1 MARYSKET
9 KDSKSAKD
17 DEPEPEEDV
26 TEVELDDQSE
36 AEKRLKDY
44 DPEEE
49 DNLAELFGQSE
60 EGLQVL
66 KEISELIRDNIKQ
79 AQEDAQE
86 QMTRIEKEIGLL
98 LGELPPKQAGYENS
112 ANVHVPI
119 MLKGV
124 SRLTARLGGEL
135 FQDWHT
141 FVAVRPV
148 SDGPDEL
155 KQVDVLSKHTNWQL
169 VSGIPDFREQAEL
182 GLMYGIIYPNVV
194 CHSTYDS
201 VRRCNRHEMLTPE
214 EFVMPAVRTQTM
226 PDLSDVPWRA
236 RVLHYYRHT
245 IESMEG
251 IWFDVDKVLSGASPS
266 WEDDED
272 EERLSR
278 EAMRVAGK
286 EPTDNEDSAPYKVY
300 WYEGWLRLPKQ
311 EKQRFCKA
319 IVDSRSG
326 AVFHLGLHEQDN
338 WKDKVRFDRQLQELQ
353 AYRLA
358 VDNFSVQRDM
368 LQQQISNMDGQL
380 ALPSG
385 APESIVQR
393 VQAQVQ
399 RGMLSD
405 QAAAMAPPSP
415 PEWSSGEVNDP
426 EFEPEPV
433 MREPIQMFAIMRS
446 LDPPTGPVGI
456 PFGRML
462 ADYNR
467 AADTALSQFIDQAT
481 LNNCK
486 SYVAKEEVKFTEA
499 VALKPG
505 DIKHIAGYDG
515 DDIRQAI
522 MEIDIGQGNPQLLDV
537 VRMCMEFADDAIQAP
552 GVLAGDPGKSGETA
566 RGYAMRREQATKQ
579 LTTLARRF
587 ARFYEQVVKNN
598 AAINAECMPDEEL
611 FMVQDPETRQWQGLK
626 AGRKL
631 YARDYAV
638 EFSTDMEF
646 SSKAEKVGN
655 AQTALQ
661 MVASVQNASLDAPL
675 VQYCL
680 RKVFEAMGLRDYL
693 PYMGPQ
699 APPPQTPMG
708 QPMLQPGASPGAP
721 PGQPQPG
728 QGPPPGGGMPPNTS
742 PPPAP
747 KGAPSPPAPKLPAGA
762 GMPS

>member
-1 MARYSKET
+1 MADYSKT
-9 KDSKSAKD
+9 AAKKDS
-17 DEPEPEEDV
+17 EPEPEDKDD
-26 TEVELDDQSE
+26 TAEVELDDQSE

-44 DPEEE
+44 DPEDE
-49 DNLAELFGQSE
+49 DNLAELFGKSD

-66 KEISELIRDNIKQ
+66 KEISELIRDNVKQ
-79 AQEDAQE
+79 GQEDSQE
-86 QMTRIEKEIGLL
+86 EKQRIEKEIGLL
-98 LGELPPKQAGYENS
+98 LGELPTKQAGYENS

-119 MLKGV
+119 MLKGA
-124 SRLTARLGGEL
+124 SRLVARLGGEL
-135 FQDWHT
+135 FQDWRT
-141 FVAVRPV
+141 FVSVFPV
-148 SDGPDEL
+148 SDGPEEL

-169 VSGIPDFREQAEL
+169 TSSIPDFREQAEL
-182 GLMYGIIYPNVV
+182 GLMYGIIYPNAV

-236 RVLHYYRHT
+236 RILHYYRHT
-245 IESMEG
+245 LESMEG
-251 IWFDVDKVLSGASPS
+251 IWFDVDKVLSTGSPS
-266 WEDDED
+266 WDDDQDDE
-272 EERLSR
+272 RISR
-278 EAMRVAGK
+278 EAMRIAGK
-286 EPTDNEDSAPYKVY
+286 EPTENEDSAPYKII

-311 EKQRFCKA
+311 EQQRFCKA
-319 IVDSRSG
+319 IIDQTSG

-338 WKDKVRFDRQLQELQ
+338 WKDRVRFDRQLQELQ

-358 VDNFSVQRDM
+358 VDNFSVQRDQ
-368 LQQQISNMDGQL
+368 LQQQMNDMDRQMQMPL
-380 ALPSG
+380 G

-393 VQAQVQ
+393 VQMQTQ
-399 RGMLSD
+399 RGMLAD
-405 QAAAMAPPSP
+405 QAAAMSPPPP
-415 PEWSSGEVNDP
+415 PEWASGEADEP

-433 MREPIQMFAIMRS
+433 MREPIQMFSIMRS
-446 LDPPTGPVGI
+446 LDPPSGPVGI

-486 SYVAKEEVKFTEA
+486 SFVGKEGVQFTEKA
-499 VALKPG
+499 ALKPG
-505 DIKHIAGYDG
+505 DIKHIVGFDG
-515 DDIRQAI
+515 DDIRTAL
-522 MEIDIGQGNPQLLDV
+522 MEIDVGQGNPQLVDV
-537 VRMCMEFADDAIQAP
+537 VNMCVQYADDAIQAP

-587 ARFYEQVVKNN
+587 ARFYEQIIKNN

-611 FMVQDPETRQWQGLK
+611 FMVQDPETRQWQGLR

-638 EFSTDMEF
+638 GFSTDMEF

-661 MVASVQNASLDAPL
+661 LIASIPNATLDAPL
-675 VQYCL
+675 VQYGL

-708 QPMLQPGASPGAP
+708 LPMPGP
-721 PGQPQPG
+721 PGQPGVPGAQP
-728 QGPPPGGGMPPNTS
+728 QQAPQGGGPMPPNTS
-742 PPPAP
+742 PAPAP
-747 KGAPSPPAPKLPAGA
+747 RGQPSPPAPKQPAAA
-762 GMPS
+762 GMSS

>member
-1 MARYSKET
+1 MAKYSKDAAEK
-9 KDSKSAKD
+9 KDA
-17 DEPEPEEDV
+17 EPEPEDKEDV
-26 TEVELDDQSE
+26 ETVEIDDQSE
-36 AEKRLKDY
+36 AEKSLKDY
-44 DPEEE
+44 DPEDE
-49 DNLAELFGQSE
+49 DNLAELFGKSD

-66 KEISELIRDNIKQ
+66 KEISELIRDNVKQ
-79 AQEDAQE
+79 AQEDGQE
-86 QMTRIEKEIGLL
+86 EKTRIEKEIGLL
-98 LGELPPKQAGYENS
+98 LGELPSKQAGYENS

-124 SRLTARLGGEL
+124 SRLSAMLGGEL
-135 FQDWHT
+135 FQDWRT
-141 FVAVRPV
+141 FVAVTPV
-148 SDGPDEL
+148 SDGPEEL
-155 KQVDVLSKHTNWQL
+155 KQVEVLSKHTNWQL
-169 VSGIPDFREQAEL
+169 VAGIPDFREQADL

-236 RVLHYYRHT
+236 RILHYYRHT

-251 IWFDVDKVLSGASPS
+251 IWFDVEKVLAGESPS
-266 WEDDED
+266 WDDDDD

-286 EPTDNEDSAPYKVY
+286 EPTDNEDSAPYRVI

-311 EKQRFCKA
+311 ERQRFCKA
-319 IVDSRSG
+319 IIDQKSG
-326 AVFHLGLHEQDN
+326 AVFHLGLHERDN

-353 AYRLA
+353 SYRLA
-358 VDNFSVQRDM
+358 VDNFSIQRDM
-368 LQQQISNMDGQL
+368 LQQQINDMDGQL
-380 ALPSG
+380 SLPL
-385 APESIVQR
+385 ATPESISQR
-393 VQAQVQ
+393 VGMQVQ

-405 QAAAMAPPSP
+405 QAAAMSPPPP
-415 PEWSSGEVNDP
+415 PEWSSGEADDP

-433 MREPIQMFAIMRS
+433 MREPINMFAIMRS

-505 DIKHIAGYDG
+505 DIKHIAGFDG
-515 DDIRQAI
+515 DDIRQAL
-522 MEIDIGQGNPQLLDV
+522 MEINIGQGNPQLIDIV
-537 VRMCMEFADDAIQAP
+537 KMCMEFADDAIQAP
-552 GVLAGDPGKSGETA
+552 GVLGGDPGKSGETA

-579 LTTLARRF
+579 LTTLGRRF
-587 ARFYEQVVKNN
+587 GRFFEQVVKNN
-598 AAINAECMPDEEL
+598 AALNAECMPDEEL

-631 YARDYAV
+631 YARDYVAQ
-638 EFSTDMEF
+638 FSTDMQF

-655 AQTALQ
+655 AQSALQ
-661 MVASVQNASLDAPL
+661 MVSSVPNATLDAPL

-708 QPMLQPGASPGAP
+708 QPAQMPGQQPGAL
-721 PGQPQPG
+721 QPG
-728 QGPPPGGGMPPNTS
+728 QGPPQGGGAMPPNTS

-747 KGAPSPPAPKLPAGA
+747 KGAPSPPSPKLPAGA